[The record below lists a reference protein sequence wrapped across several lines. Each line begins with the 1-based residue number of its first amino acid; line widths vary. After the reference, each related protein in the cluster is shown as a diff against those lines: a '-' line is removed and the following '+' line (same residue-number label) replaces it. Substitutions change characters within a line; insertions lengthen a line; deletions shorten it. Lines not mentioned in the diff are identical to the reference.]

1 MPPPI
6 PAPAS
11 MPVQGDPFGGNHYV
25 LKKQLL
31 KLIGASFNIY
41 DAHGT
46 QILQANQKGFKLK
59 EDIRLMGGP
68 GLQTELIGIFAR
80 NVIDFSAAYDVIDLQ
95 SGHRIGVFKRKGWQS
110 MARDEWIVMDAH
122 ENQVGTLI
130 EDSLALALIR
140 RLLTNLVPQ
149 NYDLLVGETRK
160 VDLKQNFNPFSY
172 HLGIEFFSPP
182 QDFDRRMGLAG
193 AVLLAAIEGR
203 QAG

>member
-1 MPPPI
+1 MEMPPPVSAPV
-6 PAPAS
+6 PA
-11 MPVQGDPFGGNHYV
+11 QGDPFSGNHFV
-25 LKKQLL
+25 LKRQLL

-41 DAHGT
+41 DVHGV

-80 NVIDFSAAYDVIDLQ
+80 KVMDFSASYDVMDLQ
-95 SGHRIGVFKRKGWQS
+95 TNQRIGVFRRKGWHS
-110 MARDEWIVMDAH
+110 LARDEWIVMDAN
-122 ENQVGTLI
+122 EVAIGTLI
-130 EDSLALALIR
+130 EDTLAMALLR
-140 RLLTNLVPQ
+140 RLLTNLIPQ
-149 NYDLLVGETRK
+149 NYDLLVGEVRK

-172 HLGIEFFSPP
+172 HLGIEFFTPP

>member
-1 MPPPI
+1 
-6 PAPAS
+6 
-11 MPVQGDPFGGNHYV
+11 
-25 LKKQLL
+25 
-31 KLIGASFNIY
+31 
-41 DAHGT
+41 
-46 QILQANQKGFKLK
+46 
-59 EDIRLMGGP
+59 
-68 GLQTELIGIFAR
+68 
-80 NVIDFSAAYDVIDLQ
+80 
-95 SGHRIGVFKRKGWQS
+95 
-110 MARDEWIVMDAH
+110 
-122 ENQVGTLI
+122 LI

>member
-1 MPPPI
+1 MPPPV
-6 PAPAS
+6 PVS
-11 MPVQGDPFGGNHYV
+11 MPISGDPFSGNHYV

-41 DAHGT
+41 DANGT

-80 NVIDFSAAYDVIDLQ
+80 KVMDFSASYDVMDLQ
-95 SGHRIGVFKRKGWQS
+95 TNQRIGVFRRKGWHS
-110 MARDEWIVMDAH
+110 MARDEWVILDAN
-122 ENQVGTLI
+122 EVEIGTLI
-130 EDSLALALIR
+130 EDSLALALLR
-140 RLLTNLVPQ
+140 RLLTNLIPQ
-149 NYDLLVGETRK
+149 NYDLLIGGTRK

-172 HLGIEFFSPP
+172 HLGIEFFTPP
-182 QDFDRRMGLAG
+182 QDYDRRMGLVA
-193 AVLLAAIEGR
+193 AVMMAAIEGR